1 MVRCPGCGAEY
12 ADEGTIDV
20 VPRLLAVG
28 ACWQRYGEVVGR
40 AYGQP
45 TEMGRW
51 HQTCVD
57 AYGAQH
63 TGELTPTIT
72 TAFALI
78 GLHLVL
84 ERGLAGY
91 QVRDAHSYLARR
103 GLSWPRYDRPS
114 TTGAVTIVD
123 LSGVAPA
130 AHGELVLRWGSSV
143 WTAWEHTHEA
153 VRAMT
158 DRQLAGW
165 NPAA

>member
-1 MVRCPGCGAEY
+1 MPNS
-12 ADEGTIDV
+12 
-20 VPRLLAVG
+20 
-28 ACWQRYGEVVGR
+28 CWERYGEVVGR

-45 TEMGRW
+45 AEMGRW

-63 TGELTPTIT
+63 TGAMTPAIT

-78 GLHLVL
+78 GLYLVL

-91 QVRDAHSYLARR
+91 QVREAHSYLAQR
-103 GLSWPRYDRPS
+103 GLSWPRYDRPPAA
-114 TTGAVTIVD
+114 GKVTIVD
-123 LSGVAPA
+123 VHGAATA

-153 VRAMT
+153 IRTVS
-158 DRQLAGW
+158 DRELAAC
-165 NPAA
+165 NPAG